1 MSLSGRQAA
10 VMGLA
15 EQKSA
20 EKVAYLT
27 TARDDGEPRNP
38 NLSCCFV
45 SLGVAKLML
54 TDIGKGPILAQSFV
68 FKAFKITYSSF
79 FQIFFNILSAH
90 MI

>member
-45 SLGVAKLML
+45 SSGVAKLML
-54 TDIGKGPILAQSFV
+54 IDIDMPCLGKNFV
-68 FKAFKITYSSF
+68 YEAFKITVRIF
-79 FQIFFNILSAH
+79 VLIFF
-90 MI
+90 